1 LIPVH
6 VSRAIHTFFAL
17 FNLSLCTIFV
27 CIRVYHQR
35 KWKTEQ
41 PKLSLTG
48 LGCMVAALV
57 CCCALVNTQVEFY
70 FGDKRYCDLSM
81 KLPAGMYTLHRILL
95 YIFVILRLEVVNQT
109 NFVATRIIRFAKV
122 FIGAAGIFLVVASI
136 VFSRGVNDG
145 VYDCAYEVNFGIVVV
160 AFAFDTIICVAA
172 TWMFIQPLRNTL
184 RNLESVSL
192 SYMLKKTKFW
202 SIVCFVSTMLTM
214 ISFAILDGAGW
225 MAGFDCS
232 VTSFALLMMMSPVK
246 DSVRTWSSKKANV
259 EAVEITS
266 GSVGGRNP
274 SCGYQ
279 PSSNRR
285 NQCNGS
291 PVDSSESPL
300 DKGIPELVLSLN
312 DMERWVIKK
321 SQEEKEID
329 AVLSEDIFQQVWL
342 QHTI

>member
-1 LIPVH
+1 
-6 VSRAIHTFFAL
+6 
-17 FNLSLCTIFV
+17 
-27 CIRVYHQR
+27 
-35 KWKTEQ
+35 
-41 PKLSLTG
+41 
-48 LGCMVAALV
+48 MVAGLV
-57 CCCALVNTQVEFY
+57 CCCALVNTQVEWY
-70 FGDKRYCDLSM
+70 FGDLRYCDLSM

-109 NFVATRIIRFAKV
+109 NFVASRIISLAKV
-122 FIGAAGIFLVVASI
+122 FIGAAGIFLVVAS
-136 VFSRGVNDG
+136 VVYSRGVDDG
-145 VYDCAYEVNFGIVVV
+145 VYSCAYEVNFGIVVI
-160 AFAFDTIICVAA
+160 AFAFDTLICVAA

-184 RNLESVSL
+184 RSLESVSL
-192 SYMLKKTKFW
+192 TYMLRKTKIW

-214 ISFAILDGAGW
+214 ITLASIDGAGW

-246 DSVRTWSSKKANV
+246 DSVSTWSSKKASV

-266 GSVGGRNP
+266 VSVGGRCP
-274 SCGYQ
+274 SSGYQ
-279 PSSNRR
+279 LSSTSR
-285 NQCNGS
+285 NPCTGS
-291 PVDSSESPL
+291 PVNSSESPF

-312 DMERWVIKK
+312 DMERWVTKK